1 MPLRVNDPVP
11 DFSLPSTSGK
21 TFNLRQ
27 NVENNPIVLYF
38 YPKDFT
44 PACTR
49 EACSFRDEFSAFKN
63 LKVTVVGISR
73 DTIETHHR
81 FQKHHDLPFELLSDR
96 SGSVA
101 RQFKALIPVV
111 KLPRRISYLINTDMT
126 IAAVYEDMFGAEKHI
141 RQMLSQLS

>member
-1 MPLRVNDPVP
+1 MPLRVKDPAP

-73 DTIETHHR
+73 DTLETHH
-81 FQKHHDLPFELLSDR
+81 K
-96 SGSVA
+96 
-101 RQFKALIPVV
+101 
-111 KLPRRISYLINTDMT
+111 
-126 IAAVYEDMFGAEKHI
+126 
-141 RQMLSQLS
+141 